1 MHNKNIG
8 TGENG
13 NGQVLLAILQNILFL
28 DKIFQYFFTFNIKN
42 YTLTFCFLIGIAVLQ
57 DWKMILVKLLIHLM
71 AFNIPTESRWWYTMQ
86 SEKAA

>member
-1 MHNKNIG
+1 MHNNNIG

-57 DWKMILVKLLIHLM
+57 D
-71 AFNIPTESRWWYTMQ
+71 
-86 SEKAA
+86 